1 VNREAYERRLARLR
15 WRHVR
20 QTESYFARQLRKV
33 SEQVGH
39 LVKGMAPDGVI
50 QNQHDLQMAL
60 RQYAV
65 VIRPWASIVA
75 ERMQAD
81 VMLRDE
87 KAWLETAHS
96 LGRELRRELAES
108 PAGMLARQHL
118 ADQVNLITS
127 LPLDAAKRV
136 HELTLEGIIN
146 STRAA
151 EIRDMILSS
160 GSVNT
165 SRANLIARTEVART
179 ASLVTQSRAEH
190 LGSPGYIWR
199 SVGDSDVRKLHQKL
213 NGTFH
218 RWAEPPISGER
229 GERAHAG
236 QIYNCRCYPE
246 PVLDEERLRVMYG
259 ALEKTEAKTA
269 AKAA

>member
-1 VNREAYERRLARLR
+1 MNREAYERRLARQR
-15 WRHVR
+15 WRRIR
-20 QTESYFARQLRKV
+20 QTEGYFARQLRKV
-33 SEQVGH
+33 ADQVGH
-39 LVKGMAPDGVI
+39 LVDGMAPDGIV
-50 QNQHDLQMAL
+50 QSPHDLQMAL
-60 RQYAV
+60 RQYSV
-65 VIRPWASIVA
+65 LLKPWATAVA
-75 ERMQAD
+75 NRMQAD

-96 LGRELRRELAES
+96 LGRELRRELAEA
-108 PAGMLARQHL
+108 PAGMLARQYL
-118 ADQVNLITS
+118 SEQVNLITS
-127 LPLDAAKRV
+127 LPLDAAQRV

-146 STRAA
+146 SSRAA
-151 EIRDMILSS
+151 EIRDLILAS
-160 GSVNT
+160 GHVNR

-199 SVGDSDVRKLHQKL
+199 TVGDSDVRKLHQKL

-218 RWAEPPISGER
+218 RWSEPPVSGEH

-246 PVLDEERLRVMYG
+246 PVLDEERLRVAYDEMDRR
-259 ALEKTEAKTA
+259 LSA
-269 AKAA
+269 A